1 MKHGVCALLH
11 WRWGKARSL
20 FGIVFAQD
28 HRGFDLQKIRCEA
41 AGRGWQQCCLDGG
54 AGSWGP
60 WQWPE
65 EAICYFPLKEQRAKA
80 KSSVMVQAAQHTEEM
95 LVGFS
100 ASFAPG
106 PPSPPS
112 PSLMVRPWPYEIQA

>member
-54 AGSWGP
+54 ADPGDPGNGLRRPFVIS
-60 WQWPE
+60 
-65 EAICYFPLKEQRAKA
+65 PLKSKEQKP
-80 KSSVMVQAAQHTEEM
+80 SQASWYKPHSTQKRCCWAA
-95 LVGFS
+95 LRPS
-100 ASFAPG
+100 LPDS
-106 PPSPPS
+106 PSPPS